1 MCFSVADMPSP
12 SDIFKGQNSSIDD
25 RCHLE
30 DVRHRKQSHIH
41 ILIRKRIRVWGDEK
55 LAELERSSIPFHLP
69 ASGRKKN
76 QVEGELSSWT
86 SFCKSYN
93 ILDRI
98 FSNSGMSCCYS

>member
-1 MCFSVADMPSP
+1 MCFSVADITSP
-12 SDIFKGQNSSIDD
+12 SDIFKRVRIGSIDY

-30 DVRHRKQSHIH
+30 DARHRKLSHIH
-41 ILIRKRIRVWGDEK
+41 ILIRKRIRVGGDEK

-98 FSNSGMSCCYS
+98 FSNSGH